1 MPRDFPGGPEVKNL
15 PCNADD
21 VGFIPGWGT
30 KISHTSDQLSPHI
43 ETTETQVSQL
53 ESLWISHE
61 RAHVHN
67 EDLVCCNWDPTEPD
81 QLIIELLI
89 IYKVAQVLDLMLVY
103 QYLDFQ
109 IECKQDQGLF
119 ISSAGNLCSC
129 KRNWVGVGQD
139 GIRASQVALVV
150 KNVPA
155 NAGDIRSG
163 RSPGGGHGNPL
174 QYSRLE
180 NPMDRGAWWTAVHGV
195 ANSLTRLKWLS
206 MHAGGGHI
214 WQNLTVVILPLFLCP
229 FKHFDS

>member
-67 EDLVCCNWDPTEPD
+67 EDLVCCNWDPTGPD

-119 ISSAGNLCSC
+119 IKGYLSKVIYLLC
-129 KRNWVGVGQD
+129 RQPL
-139 GIRASQVALVV
+139 QVALVV

-155 NAGDIRSG
+155 NVGDIRSG

-180 NPMDRGAWWTAVHGV
+180 NPMDSGASWARVHG
-195 ANSLTRLKWLS
+195 AAKSWTRLR
-206 MHAGGGHI
+206 
-214 WQNLTVVILPLFLCP
+214 
-229 FKHFDS
+229 D